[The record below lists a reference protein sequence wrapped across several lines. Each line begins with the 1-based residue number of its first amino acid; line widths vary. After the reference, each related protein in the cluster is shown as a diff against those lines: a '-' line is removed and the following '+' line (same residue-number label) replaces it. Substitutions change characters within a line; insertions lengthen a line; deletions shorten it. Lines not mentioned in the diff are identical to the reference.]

1 MPENYE
7 SDIRRLATNLR
18 LGSSI
23 ASLYKEVPFKN
34 PGEDVRD
41 LLERIWE
48 QRVRDRMLRNRQKA
62 GFEKLKTLRDFQPDN
77 LELPR
82 GVRLDWFTECK
93 FIDNRQNLILLGNP
107 GTGKTHLATAIG
119 LEACSRGYKVL
130 FRRMAQLVEALS
142 AAYASGDLER
152 LKNRVSMTDLLIID
166 EWGYLPTNVDGT
178 RLLFDLI
185 ANCYEKRSV
194 ILTTNLP
201 IQEWNRIFSDERL
214 LIAMIDRLVHHG
226 YLIKHTGESYRLT
239 HSLMRQ

>member
-23 ASLYKEVPFKN
+23 ASLYKDVPFKD
-34 PGEDVRD
+34 PGKYVRD
-41 LLERIWE
+41 LRQKVWD
-48 QRVRDRMLRNRQKA
+48 QRVRDRLMRNRQKA
-62 GFEKLKTLRDFQPDN
+62 GFEQLKTLGDFHPDN
-77 LELPR
+77 LEMPR
-82 GVRLDWFTECK
+82 GIGLQWFTECK
-93 FIDNRQNLILLGNP
+93 FINSRQNLILLGNP

-119 LEACSRGYKVL
+119 LEACNRGYKVL

-142 AAYASGDLER
+142 AAHASGDLER
-152 LKNRVSMTDLLIID
+152 LKRRVTMVDLLIID

-178 RLLFDLI
+178 RLLFELI
-185 ANCYEKRSV
+185 ADCYERRSV

-201 IQEWNRIFSDERL
+201 IQEWNRIFGDERL

-239 HSLMRQ
+239 HSLMR

>member
-34 PGEDVRD
+34 PGEYVRD

-82 GVRLDWFTECK
+82 GGRCQPF
-93 FIDNRQNLILLGNP
+93 FPLI
-107 GTGKTHLATAIG
+107 
-119 LEACSRGYKVL
+119 YKVL
-130 FRRMAQLVEALS
+130 HLCFLRGS
-142 AAYASGDLER
+142 APSAFGGFPRGFLGPQR
-152 LKNRVSMTDLLIID
+152 
-166 EWGYLPTNVDGT
+166 
-178 RLLFDLI
+178 
-185 ANCYEKRSV
+185 C
-194 ILTTNLP
+194 
-201 IQEWNRIFSDERL
+201 
-214 LIAMIDRLVHHG
+214 
-226 YLIKHTGESYRLT
+226 
-239 HSLMRQ
+239 SLWRAVGFLQCAV